1 MQHHSHYRAMLAIAV
16 SALLPMSGNSH
27 AAAALSAYRDEAELG
42 AALARWRAAAQ
53 SRQQAR
59 LRSEVGIAQ
68 SLNAPAPAPA
78 AGASPLKAGADEA
91 AEASDSIT
99 NVQTAGVDEGGIVK
113 RAGDHLVILRRGAA
127 SISRRAPRC
136 TCRCGRRPSTELLT
150 QLSTELSTEPLR
162 FSPGRVCRPPT

>member
-1 MQHHSHYRAMLAIAV
+1 MSAMQHHSHYRAMLAIAV
-16 SALLPMSGNSH
+16 SALLPVSGNSH

-78 AGASPLKAGADEA
+78 AAASPLKAGADQP

-113 RAGDHLVILRRGAA
+113 RAGDHLVILRRGRLFTVRVGGDQLQPVSQLDAFA
-127 SISRRAPRC
+127 PGSDSRGA
-136 TCRCGRRPSTELLT
+136 
-150 QLSTELSTEPLR
+150 
-162 FSPGRVCRPPT
+162 